1 MQPIELA
8 KTLLDWQPS
17 GPYWFPIQSFRQKVS
32 QADQTPLVT
41 ADRADRVLEME
52 TSLPLEQA
60 SGREPGEIM
69 RIGVFGGSFDPV
81 HLGHLWIAEAARETL
96 ALTELRWIPAA
107 QSPLKSGG
115 PTASGSQRM
124 TMLQLALAGLED
136 TIVDDRELRRGDVSY
151 TVDTIS
157 DLQRELPGAE
167 LVLIIGSDSLATMQQ
182 WHRAAQLL
190 GMTTLAVVRRGGEPE
205 PDFSVLQGLVDPER
219 IDLFRRCII
228 PMPLI
233 EISSS
238 ELRERVAQGRSIR
251 FRTPRAVEA
260 FIRAE
265 ELYRPTS
272 S

>member
-1 MQPIELA
+1 
-8 KTLLDWQPS
+8 
-17 GPYWFPIQSFRQKVS
+17 
-32 QADQTPLVT
+32 
-41 ADRADRVLEME
+41 
-52 TSLPLEQA
+52 
-60 SGREPGEIM
+60 M

-81 HLGHLWIAEAARETL
+81 HLGHLWIAEAAKETL

-107 QSPLKSGG
+107 QSPLKAGG

-136 TIVDDRELRRGDVSY
+136 TVDERELRRGDVSY
-151 TVDTIS
+151 TVDTLS
-157 DLQRELPGAE
+157 DLKRELPRAE
-167 LVLIIGSDSLATMQQ
+167 LVLIIGSDSLATMQH
-182 WHRAAQLL
+182 WHQPEKLL
-190 GMTTLAVVRRGGEPE
+190 EMATLAVVRRGGEPE
-205 PDFSVLQGLVDPER
+205 PDFSVLRGLVNQER
-219 IDLFRRCII
+219 IDWFRRCVI

-272 S
+272 SKAGPGR